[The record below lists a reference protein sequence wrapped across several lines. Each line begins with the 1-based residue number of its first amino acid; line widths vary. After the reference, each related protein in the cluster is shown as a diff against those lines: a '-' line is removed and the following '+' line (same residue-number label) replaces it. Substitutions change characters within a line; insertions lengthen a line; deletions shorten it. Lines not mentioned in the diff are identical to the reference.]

1 MFNQYTLNYLQT
13 IKLIKKNVKKNKYI
27 NLKYKVKRFVNSVTI
42 SDERFAL
49 QCQLVDAVD
58 FVSDGNQY
66 FSS

>member
-1 MFNQYTLNYLQT
+1 
-13 IKLIKKNVKKNKYI
+13 
-27 NLKYKVKRFVNSVTI
+27 LKYKVKRFVNSVTI

-49 QCQLVDAVD
+49 QCQLVDTVD